1 MKNYLLWLF
10 LVLWVTVPFFVG
22 ANNPSWW
29 VLWSPISQSDWIK
42 NAAWNNDGEKCTTV
56 LNRTSCDYT
65 WPSKALRLGY
75 EYEFADEFRA
85 WNQSRR
91 MKNACGRVQE
101 PTTQWDYNEGSNP
114 SFWRTSEI
122 KNHGY
127 RVDKNTS
134 MVVLKADK
142 IYQINAVPDSR
153 SSNNL
158 FVKYVIEYAN
168 DEAAT
173 TRYQHTECYPYE
185 ISWCWD
191 GVVDKDW
198 FKKDPSDPAEECDP
212 AAPEWKNRS
221 DWKTCSNTCTIV
233 EPKDPVCSSS
243 YNGKTEYTPSSAQWL
258 KSTDKLCDE
267 GSVDGFDFSPK
278 TWGPRIFSWN
288 CKNGS
293 KTTAQECK
301 AYQQWCGDGEKNGNE
316 DCDDGE
322 KNGTNSSTCSKSC
335 TNVGSVECWTNNGW
349 KKYFFSRQV
358 SPWLSTTSAWMC
370 PAGLTVGAPII
381 TWTDYHLEWTCS
393 NANGGERTCKAYQ
406 EYCWDRIINWDEECD
421 WTDFCDFECKKI
433 TPSSECSNVFTGK
446 LRVWEDH
453 TFSDKFTAGWKDRY
467 LYYWP
472 DDVKFVE
479 NHWDYNNGNNPTF
492 QWTSQ
497 LVNNWMKVW
506 ANTSMV
512 VIESKLPKY
521 HVVNHPTKR
530 AWDNLYIEYT
540 IWYGNEYRF
549 PAPAKSNLYSDK
561 ECAYYEISRCG
572 DGVLD
577 KDYGEECDPEV
588 QPWKD
593 DWTCNPDTCKE
604 EIIAWHLKIK
614 KTLVWS
620 KEIQKIWDE
629 VKWKIRV
636 TAVSG
641 SVTNFT
647 ITDKLP
653 PVLAYKSYVVSHTWS
668 VNDIVFLWENK
679 ETNEVT
685 WNAKWTLKSGDFVE
699 IELTTSA
706 KEMPKTDY
714 ENVACV
720 HPDDNPKDE
729 NCDEEPLPHPAL
741 RIKKSF
747 TDWTKEKTVKIWDEI
762 AYKITFGN
770 SGNAVATITSIKDFL
785 PKNVW
790 YVSSSIFVNGEKIHT
805 NVESGSEII
814 NENKRVDGVFVD
826 IYGGITLKPGEY
838 GHIILTWKVLTWNQ
852 DNRTNFACIYLNDEK
867 IDCDDATHN
876 FVEETVMCESD
887 IKWGSNNICNGSNR
901 TVPVTCNSTW
911 WVANKIEIICDN
923 TVQYSWTNISTLT
936 WNCVFGPSAWS
947 HTVQCKVNWSTK
959 AVTGSSCEWNYTV
972 TNSCGWWSSC
982 FIAWTRVLMCNGD
995 EKPIE
1000 QVQTWDCVQWE
1011 TRPNTVK
1018 WYDRPKLGDRNLW
1031 RINKKWDYFVSDEHP
1046 FKTTQWWKSF
1056 NPEMSAEEIDKA
1068 WEEWMIKGEYPTIV
1082 GKLDIKDV
1090 LYRRK
1095 WQEIIE
1101 YLETLDPAEK
1111 KPDTQLYNLVL
1122 DGDNTYYA
1130 NGYLVHNKWSS
1141 WGWSKTPSCE
1151 AIDIKDDKIKC
1162 TSTTTTA
1169 YFKLTCDKQEYIYT
1183 EEKDRDHE
1191 FKNTDVC
1198 KNAKTITCSVS
1209 KNTNWSWSSSSKCKE
1224 ERKEYPTPQWCF
1236 NVNEGNFSIEEK
1248 EILPFYRNMANLDSE
1263 YYGNGD
1269 NYTEINGDY
1278 KNAESNYNNK
1288 WSCTEEQE
1296 GKIAKDS
1303 MVCTFII
1310 ADGDKN
1316 HYGKKPDWTNSE
1328 NYLYKITWPC
1338 LSADN
1343 AVKKSD
1349 LIKARYDQMVKDYC
1363 KDNRTCYFYY
1373 NEERPNVSN
1382 YKKAVLPTAVYY
1394 IESFGSHA
1402 QIYANVWWDS
1412 RELQWNK
1419 WTETQKAFWEYKMQL
1434 SEVKYLRCNWGSW
1447 QQEIPKE
1454 AVCQSNFVLTNS
1466 YTVQKTPSWNLQAS
1480 TDKLSKYL
1488 QYNGDPVFVKL
1499 LNAIQTTTYE
1509 PNANVEKAMKS
1520 FIDKY
1525 SKLAVKVD
1533 LKNNSFLKGSSISK
1547 VPWKSIYFV
1556 DGDITINWWWNK
1568 IKNPFTIVQTKWNAI
1583 VNGDINYNMML
1594 LTNWNITFK
1603 WNCES
1608 DQKVKWIFYA
1618 WGNLS
1623 RGDSIDKN
1631 DSTAH
1636 KYWCTK
1642 GGLHVKWVL
1651 IWKNFNQLM
1660 NKSRS
1665 HINDWF
1671 TWQESNRKSYVMN
1684 GASVLIEY
1692 SPSIFNKST
1701 MPPGAEDFTTAL
1713 SIYKQ

>member
-1 MKNYLLWLF
+1 MKKLLIMFGVICGLYVPIITLAELEQVDSNKWYSASDEYWLNQTCDEKVENEMYVWSRWLYIDTF
-10 LVLWVTVPFFVG
+10 TNKGNSDLYILKTKLLTAWKYIKQNESKQCFDDGSCDVWLAILNTNLKWSDNRIKVP
-22 ANNPSWW
+22 
-29 VLWSPISQSDWIK
+29 K
-42 NAAWNNDGEKCTTV
+42 KTTV
-56 LNRTSCDYT
+56 LHMTTAEKLANANFLYDEST
-65 WPSKALRLGY
+65 WKLSTPYHSSLGDVFNYANYSSDWTHPSKPTYFPSWDA
-75 EYEFADEFRA
+75 EFRIVTLYSSDYKISTPEDNKA
-85 WNQSRR
+85 IVECQRTVIRR
-91 MKNACGRVQE
+91 CGDGILD
-101 PTTQWDYNEGSNP
+101 TT
-114 SFWRTSEI
+114 
-122 KNHGY
+122 
-127 RVDKNTS
+127 
-134 MVVLKADK
+134 L
-142 IYQINAVPDSR
+142 
-153 SSNNL
+153 
-158 FVKYVIEYAN
+158 
-168 DEAAT
+168 
-173 TRYQHTECYPYE
+173 
-185 ISWCWD
+185 
-191 GVVDKDW
+191 
-198 FKKDPSDPAEECDP
+198 EECDP
-212 AAPEWKNRS
+212 AAPGWDET
-221 DWKTCSNTCTIV
+221 TCNPVNC
-233 EPKDPVCSSS
+233 KKLPVCSSFYS
-243 YNGKTEYTPSSAQWL
+243 GQELTDIVDPSKLCTEGTVKNFKYDEATRTWTWECEAAWTGVECSAKKRYNG
-258 KSTDKLCDE
+258 
-267 GSVDGFDFSPK
+267 
-278 TWGPRIFSWN
+278 TW
-288 CKNGS
+288 
-293 KTTAQECK
+293 E
-301 AYQQWCGDGEKNGNE
+301 
-316 DCDDGE
+316 
-322 KNGTNSSTCSKSC
+322 
-335 TNVGSVECWTNNGW
+335 VE
-349 KKYFFSRQV
+349 
-358 SPWLSTTSAWMC
+358 
-370 PAGLTVGAPII
+370 
-381 TWTDYHLEWTCS
+381 
-393 NANGGERTCKAYQ
+393 
-406 EYCWDRIINWDEECD
+406 
-421 WTDFCDFECKKI
+421 
-433 TPSSECSNVFTGK
+433 
-446 LRVWEDH
+446 
-453 TFSDKFTAGWKDRY
+453 
-467 LYYWP
+467 
-472 DDVKFVE
+472 
-479 NHWDYNNGNNPTF
+479 
-492 QWTSQ
+492 
-497 LVNNWMKVW
+497 
-506 ANTSMV
+506 
-512 VIESKLPKY
+512 
-521 HVVNHPTKR
+521 
-530 AWDNLYIEYT
+530 
-540 IWYGNEYRF
+540 
-549 PAPAKSNLYSDK
+549 
-561 ECAYYEISRCG
+561 
-572 DGVLD
+572 
-577 KDYGEECDPEV
+577 
-588 QPWKD
+588 
-593 DWTCNPDTCKE
+593 
-604 EIIAWHLKIK
+604 
-614 KTLVWS
+614 KTLVSETKYITKVWQELVW
-620 KEIQKIWDE
+620 EIK
-629 VKWKIRV
+629 V
-636 TAVSG
+636 TAKNG
-641 SVTNFT
+641 DLKDMK

-653 PVLAYKSYVVSHTWS
+653 PVLDYVSYSVVKLPSWITIADDQPTFSSDRKNVYWQTKWDFKNWETIILRVVTKANAMPKVTDNYKNVACASPEGEEDKCDDEPVKTEWALKIEKTLTWKVTVQQTGEVLTWDIKVTALWWDVDGFEIKDFVPSALQYMEYKATSNPDNLTVKGPTWPVKTSTWNVYTWS
-668 VNDIVFLWENK
+668 VSWVLQSGHSLLLTVK
-679 ETNEVT
+679 TEV
-685 WNAKWTLKSGDFVE
+685 
-699 IELTTSA
+699 IQ
-706 KEMPKTDY
+706 MPKAKDDHR
-714 ENVACV
+714 NVACV
-720 HPDDNPKDE
+720 VKDDNKD
-729 NCDEEPLPHPAL
+729 CDDDKPWNPDL

-1011 TRPNTVK
+1011 TRQNTVK

-1101 YLETLDPAEK
+1101 YLEPLDPAEK

-1169 YFKLTCDKQEYIYT
+1169 YFKLTCDKKEYIYT

-1209 KNTNWSWSSSSKCKE
+1209 KNTNWSWSSSSKCEE

-1269 NYTEINGDY
+1269 NYTKINGDY

-1394 IESFGSHA
+1394 IESFGSNA

-1419 WTETQKAFWEYKMQL
+1419 WKETQKAFWEYKMQL

-1525 SKLAVKVD
+1525 SKLAVKVKVD

-1684 GASVLIEY
+1684 GASVLIDT
-1692 SPSIFNKST
+1692 SPSLFTNST
-1701 MPPGAEDFTTAL
+1701 MPPGADDSTTAY
-1713 SIYKQ
+1713 SIHNN